1 MFIIRLTLLLLTLG
15 KSYSLCD
22 FGQKPK
28 VSTSSLLQKCFKNLE
43 ECSKG
48 IAINV
53 EDCEEYAST
62 TTTTTLSPKNFTS
75 LARNSNGV

>member
-1 MFIIRLTLLLLTLG
+1 MFIIRLILLLLTLG

-28 VSTSSLLQKCFKNLE
+28 ISTSSLLQKCFKNLE

-48 IAINV
+48 ITINV
-53 EDCEEYAST
+53 ENCKEYAST
-62 TTTTTLSPKNFTS
+62 KTTTILSPKNFTS
-75 LARNSNGV
+75 LAPNSNGV